1 VTRSRSGPTSRAE
14 FINLF
19 GNETRVQILTFLWDC
34 KHPTTADIARAVRA
48 DPSTVATHCKRL
60 QDVSDTERNCVGQNA
75 AVALLNVAL
84 PERRTAVGVRTV
96 VDDADG
102 IAL

>member
-19 GNETRVQILTFLWDC
+19 GSETRVQILAFLWDC

-48 DPSTVATHCKRL
+48 DPSTVETHCKRL
-60 QDVSDTERNCVGQNA
+60 QEATLLRTREGGKIEYWQLTMKGDTA
-75 AVALLNVAL
+75 A
-84 PERRTAVGVRTV
+84 GK
-96 VDDADG
+96 
-102 IAL
+102 IAKPMLQEAPDPSK